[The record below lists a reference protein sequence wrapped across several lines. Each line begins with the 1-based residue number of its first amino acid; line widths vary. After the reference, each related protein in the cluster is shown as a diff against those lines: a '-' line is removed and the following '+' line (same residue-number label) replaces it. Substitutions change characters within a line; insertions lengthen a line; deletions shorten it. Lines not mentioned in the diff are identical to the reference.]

1 MLNNNNLLNEILD
14 VDVRI
19 GGFTLGGDLLDTGME
34 Y

>member
-1 MLNNNNLLNEILD
+1 MLNNNNLLDEILD

-19 GGFTLGGDLLDTGME
+19 GGFKLGGDLLDTGME